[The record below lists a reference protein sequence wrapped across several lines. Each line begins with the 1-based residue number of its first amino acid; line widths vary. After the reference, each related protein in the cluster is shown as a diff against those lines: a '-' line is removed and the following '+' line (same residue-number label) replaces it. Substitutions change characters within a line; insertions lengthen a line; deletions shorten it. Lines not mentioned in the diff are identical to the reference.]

1 MSPPFKPDPDKTV
14 LEQLK
19 EKHFRGHEPATF
31 YTARALAAYAGVS
44 PQVVRSRLDS
54 GDLRAAAM
62 LSTGDLLFYST
73 QAYILKPKNS

>member
-1 MSPPFKPDPDKTV
+1 MPPFEPDPDKTV

-19 EKHFRGHEPATF
+19 DEHFRGEPATF
-31 YTARALAAYAGVS
+31 YTARSLAAYAGVS

-54 GDLRAAAM
+54 GDLRAVAI

-73 QAYILKPKNS
+73 QAGCLQKRW